1 MILGRLC
8 CRIESDTTTNPLKI
22 EGIQMN
28 YVTGN
33 FSNYPRAIRWM
44 ATLGLVVLA
53 ASLTAC
59 GSTKVYTA
67 DKTVVYRD
75 AIYNVSHVKV
85 FKPTNE
91 AVLADKSTVELR
103 GMDKKGFNALL
114 DKEKSV
120 FVRQAF
126 MLDQDE
132 LVYQATNVDSWNDFN
147 KMNKRFNSAS
157 SDLTKFLADKKKTQ
171 LKLK

>member
-1 MILGRLC
+1 M
-8 CRIESDTTTNPLKI
+8 SDKTR
-22 EGIQMN
+22 
-28 YVTGN
+28 N
-33 FSNYPRAIRWM
+33 FSIYPRAMRWM
-44 ATLGLVVLA
+44 ATLGLVILA

-67 DKTVVYRD
+67 DKTMVYKD
-75 AIYNVSHVKV
+75 AIYNVSNVRI
-85 FKPTNE
+85 FKPTNQ
-91 AVLADKSTVELR
+91 AILADKSTVELR
-103 GMDKKGFNALL
+103 GMDKREFNALL

-120 FVRQAF
+120 FVRQGF

-132 LVYQATNVDSWNDFN
+132 LVYQATNVDSWSDFN
-147 KMNKRFNSAS
+147 KMNKRFNSAN